1 MGILDELK
9 NILNNNENKGSHSI
23 LRNIIIL
30 GMIGILLLLFTG
42 LFTSDNKTSPPVS
55 HGSRLA
61 NNEVKVSY
69 EEKMAREIEEI
80 ISLVSGVGK
89 VKVKVYTNSALEYQY
104 EYNESRSNKVT
115 DEIDQNGGERKI
127 DEDRFENELVIIRD
141 ASGGETPVVKKK
153 QQPAISGILIVAQG
167 AENSKIKMN
176 IITALRSLLNLPV
189 HKISVL
195 PYGRG

>member
-9 NILNNNENKGSHSI
+9 NILNNENKDSHNI

-42 LFTSDNKTSPPVS
+42 LFTNENKTSPPVS
-55 HGSRLA
+55 HGSK

-69 EEKMAREIEEI
+69 EERIAGEIEEI
-80 ISLVSGVGK
+80 ISLVNGVGK
-89 VKVKVYTNSALEYQY
+89 VRVKVYTDSALEYQY

-141 ASGGETPVVKKK
+141 ASGGESPVVRKK

-176 IITALRSLLNLPV
+176 IITAVRSLLNLPV